1 MRIWT
6 LSVLATCTLVAFT
19 LIAILKSDRLATEP
33 VQSVA
38 LDVQEGAVVFM
49 EKTVRGG
56 EALSVSPGVAPV
68 LVGSESIAVADPQPT
83 AKPLPESPTQ
93 SVQSAGSELL
103 QLRLVDALGDS
114 IPNGRIEIAGLVHHA
129 TQETL
134 TIPNLSSGAHT
145 LIAHAAGYTSAEK
158 SVTLPAPAPVDITLE
173 YLCTFE
179 VEVYDKQQDGKPV
192 EGVEVILWEG
202 PAVQRPVP
210 NTATVIVS
218 DSSLGHSGARR
229 YPVQLQRDGDTI
241 RVVQAGGFRD
251 ESLRRDS
258 MKQTAPQVGDIV
270 VGIDGSMWRP
280 GDRHQLP
287 LTDYLDLYG
296 KSIHSRL
303 RLWDTLV
310 AIGPLDGG
318 SSYIHVLEIE
328 RKGTRLNYG
337 LRRPDV
343 ASRGKQIAKGV
354 TGPDGR
360 CRFENLPPRVYF
372 AQARRR
378 DVRSKFCTLRPSHN
392 WEKAPLITSSE
403 NRISV
408 EVRKA
413 GLQNPRHRQIV
424 YADLQLKGL
433 KGMVVLSGMTGGRGT
448 GRFKSVPWGD
458 YNLTVTPPA
467 ELDARPS
474 SKTLEVSVEEPE
486 TRVIVDFEVDSR
498 YIVSGK
504 VLHAET
510 KEPVQGYSLKIRNR
524 AEYQD
529 YGTVSSG
536 PDGRFEFTHIPNGE
550 HEIESVLNPFIYN
563 GFVLGVERSDEAN
576 GRLKSEKLRIQVDD
590 ADVKDLE
597 CHVLPGIGTQ
607 FMGSVTTPQG
617 RPIEGAY
624 VYLIPGPSGFVDSG
638 LRTDD
643 QGRFELALILPD
655 TDYTYET
662 DIIACDVESRNRAS
676 ARVGNITYSSGSS
689 MSVGWGTFRIR
700 MHGTTVAKGTSPLT
714 FRAGE
719 TVRDIH
725 IVLESERGSVVE
737 GTIKGRDGGLPQSV
751 QYYNISAFQ
760 EKHVSASGVS
770 TSVAVYSETSGVASS
785 ETSQGMSHIKPDGSY
800 FVEKLKPGPVRLRI
814 RPHDLFEKRVDGN
827 ALLPPTASY
836 QPQELEFEIPE
847 GTEPL
852 RVDIILEPGSY
863 LRGTVTNKSG
873 KPVSRAQV
881 NATSPTSNVTRYTN
895 EAGFFLIQG
904 LPPDVEHTLTVT
916 PQNRVETTKLDGVK
930 PPTDNIVFVVD
941 NEPQ

>member
-1 MRIWT
+1 MRTWT
-6 LSVLATCTLVAFT
+6 LSVLAICTLVVFI
-19 LIAILKSDRLATEP
+19 LIAILKGDSPATDP

-38 LDVQEGAVVFM
+38 LDVQEGVVAFM
-49 EKTVRGG
+49 GKTVRGG
-56 EALSVSPGVAPV
+56 EELSVSPGNEPV
-68 LVGSESIAVADPQPT
+68 LIGPTPVAAEVPQPT
-83 AKPLPESPTQ
+83 STPVPKPPAQSTQ
-93 SVQSAGSELL
+93 TAGSEAL
-103 QLRLVDALGDS
+103 QLRLVDALGDP
-114 IPNGRIEIAGLVHHA
+114 IPNGLIEIAGSVHHA

-134 TIPNLSSGAHT
+134 TLFNLSPGAHT
-145 LIAHAAGYTSAEK
+145 LIAHANGYESVEK
-158 SVTLPAPAPVDITLE
+158 AVSIPAPTPIAITLE
-173 YLCTFE
+173 YLCTFV
-179 VEVYDKQQDGKPV
+179 VEVHDKKEEGKPV
-192 EGVEVILWEG
+192 EGAEVIVWEG

-210 NTATVIVS
+210 KTATVIVS
-218 DSSLGHSGARR
+218 DSSFGHSGARR

-241 RVVQAGGFRD
+241 RVVRADGFRG
-251 ESLRRDS
+251 ESIHTASR
-258 MKQTAPQVGDIV
+258 KTAPQIGDIV

-296 KSIHSRL
+296 RPIHSRL

-310 AIGPLDGG
+310 TVGPLDGG
-318 SSYIHVLEIE
+318 SSYIHALEIE
-328 RKGTRLNYG
+328 REGTRLNCG

-343 ASRGKQIAKGV
+343 TSRGKQVAKGV
-354 TGPDGR
+354 TGPEGR
-360 CRFENLPPRVYF
+360 CRFDNLPPRVYF

-424 YADLQLKGL
+424 YADLQLKGR
-433 KGMVVLSGMTGGRGT
+433 KGMVVLSGMTGGKGT
-448 GRFKSVPWGD
+448 GRFKSATWGD
-458 YNLTVTPPA
+458 YNLTVTPPP

-474 SKTLEVSVEEPE
+474 SKTMGVSVEEPE
-486 TRVIVDFEVDSR
+486 TRVIVEFDVDSR

-563 GFVLGVERSDEAN
+563 GFVLGVKRSDEAN
-576 GRLKSEKLRIQVDD
+576 GRLKSEELRIQVDD

-597 CHVLPGIGTQ
+597 CHVLPGIRTQ

-662 DIIACDVESRNRAS
+662 DIIACEVESRDRAS
-676 ARVGNITYSSGSS
+676 ARVGNITYSSSFGS
-689 MSVGWGTFRIR
+689 SVGWGTFRVR
-700 MHGTTVAKGTSPLT
+700 MRGTTVAKGTSPVA

-719 TVRDIH
+719 TVRDIR
-725 IVLESERGSVVE
+725 IVVEGERGSVVE
-737 GTIKGRDGGLPQSV
+737 GTIKGRDGGLPQFV

-760 EKHVSASGVS
+760 AIHASELGVS
-770 TSVAVYSETSGVASS
+770 TSVAVHSEDSGVASQEIS
-785 ETSQGMSHIKPDGSY
+785 RGMSHIEPDGSY
-800 FVEKLKPGPVRLRI
+800 FVEKLEPGPVRLRI

-827 ALLPPTASY
+827 ALLPPTVSY
-836 QPQELEFEIPE
+836 QPQVLEFVIPE

-852 RVDIILEPGSY
+852 RVDIVLEPGSY
-863 LRGTVTNKSG
+863 LRGKITNKSG
-873 KPVSRAQV
+873 RPVPRAEV
-881 NATSPTSNVTRYTN
+881 NAVSPKSNVTRYTN
-895 EAGFFLIQG
+895 EVGSFLIQG
-904 LPPDVEHTLTVT
+904 LPPGVEHTLSVT
-916 PQNRVETTKLDGVK
+916 PQNRVERTKLDGVK
-930 PPTDNIVFVVD
+930 PPTDNIIFVVD